1 MRPKNTTTEA
11 TSAADSTA
19 NERSGIP
26 TATGAGAPTAFDST
40 NTSSTP
46 AVGQSITLMR
56 EANALAPQQL
66 EERRLIH
73 RDASVRK
80 ESDAFREIRTRLLAL
95 GGNLNFVTLITAVSP
110 GGGGS
115 FVARNLAAAFALE
128 ESKTSLLID
137 CNLRYPEQHAALGVD
152 PTNGGLIDF
161 LEHPSPGIRPMIYH
175 TGIPRMRL
183 IPAGKSRE
191 NISEYFSSFR
201 MRATIDSL
209 RCHYRD
215 RYLFLDG
222 PATKGSPDARILAD
236 LADFVVVVAGY
247 GRDTPKAINQA
258 VANFDPEKL
267 AGVVLN
273 HVP

>member
-1 MRPKNTTTEA
+1 MTRSKNTTTEA
-11 TSAADSTA
+11 AADNTA
-19 NERSGIP
+19 NEHLGIIP
-26 TATGAGAPTAFDST
+26 TGAGGGTPRPLDSANVT
-40 NTSSTP
+40 STP
-46 AVGQSITLMR
+46 AAGQSITRMH

-66 EERRLIH
+66 EQRRLIH
-73 RDASVRK
+73 REASVRR

-115 FVARNLAAAFALE
+115 FVARNLAVAFALE

-137 CNLRYPEQHAALGVD
+137 CNLRYPQQHAALGVD
-152 PTNGGLIDF
+152 PANGGLIDF

-175 TGIPRMRL
+175 TGVPRLRL
-183 IPAGKSRE
+183 IPAGRSRE
-191 NISEYFSSFR
+191 SLSEYFSSFR
-201 MRATIDSL
+201 MRATVDSL
-209 RCHYRD
+209 RSHYRD

-273 HVP
+273 HAP